1 MTAAQHGQ
9 EIQAVFWNVDAEEPA
24 SSECGSF
31 ESESTNAV
39 DLTDSARDPVGLDEN
54 DQRRV
59 LGEDSVAGDQPHGFG
74 HGLSHQHVIKRIVV
88 VPG

>member
-1 MTAAQHGQ
+1 MTKKFKRFFGTWTPRNRLHQ
-9 EIQAVFWNVDAEEPA
+9 NAE
-24 SSECGSF
+24 GSNRKARVL
-31 ESESTNAV
+31 SISQTRP
-39 DLTDSARDPVGLDEN
+39 RDPVGLNKN